1 MSRLR
6 VGMLTT
12 GFPRFEG
19 DLFGTFVLELARELA
34 GSGAAV
40 EVLAPH
46 EGGVATRETFG
57 AVAVRRF
64 RYFWPAKRQAVAYG
78 GGIPTNLRTRWAARL
93 QVPFFLL
100 GFWWSAF
107 KLVRRAQVV
116 HCHWTLTGLVGL
128 LATRLWR
135 RPLVLSVRGSDI
147 HLVDKGLLAVL
158 HRRIYGWMDAVVAVS
173 EDIGAKLAACG
184 VAPEKIKVVP
194 NGVDSRF
201 QPGDREEARRQLD
214 LPEGDF
220 IALFVGLL
228 VPVKGLDVLVEA
240 VAGLPGDKPLC
251 VLVGEGPEQPELE
264 RIAADRGIADRLR
277 FVGRRPSDEIPLW
290 MTAADALVLP
300 SYSEG
305 RPNVVLEAQAC
316 ALPVVATR
324 VGGTPELVED
334 RVTGLLVDS
343 GDAEGLGEALGRLR
357 ADASLRTA
365 LGRAGRTQA
374 EGMTWAASA
383 EKMVAIYSDLAE
395 AA

>member
-116 HCHWTLTGLVGL
+116 HCHWTITGLVGL

-173 EDIGAKLAACG
+173 EDIATKLGQCG
-184 VAPEKIKVVP
+184 VPRDKVIVVP

-201 QPGDREEARRQLD
+201 QPGDRAAARREFD
-214 LPEGDF
+214 LPAEGRVV
-220 IALFVGLL
+220 LFVGLL
-228 VPVKGLDVLVEA
+228 VPVKGLELLVEA
-240 VAGLPGDKPLC
+240 LSLLEGEKPLC
-251 VLVGEGPEQPELE
+251 LLVGSGPQQESLE
-264 RIAADRGIADRLR
+264 RTAAELGLTDHLR
-277 FVGRRPSDEIPLW
+277 FVGRRPSDEIPRW
-290 MTAADALVLP
+290 MAAADLLVL
-300 SYSEG
+300 SSLSEG

-316 ALPVVATR
+316 
-324 VGGTPELVED
+324 
-334 RVTGLLVDS
+334 GL
-343 GDAEGLGEALGRLR
+343 
-357 ADASLRTA
+357 
-365 LGRAGRTQA
+365 
-374 EGMTWAASA
+374 
-383 EKMVAIYSDLAE
+383 
-395 AA
+395 